1 MLRALGRGVL
11 VGLAWGVTARIFMR
25 LVSTSPE
32 FSWPGTLA
40 IVGMS
45 AVFWGGIGLVAGARE
60 AQRSRWWRLAPLAG
74 LLLFASPGMV
84 LLPGAAG
91 TAVAIGSWR
100 RRGPGALVV
109 GLVALAAGLTVT
121 VLAAGSGDEVAVAP
135 PTAGAGVALIVV
147 ATVWLGVGLWVW
159 WRRWVPS
166 AERPAALE
174 GPASVSRP
182 SAYDLG

>member
-1 MLRALGRGVL
+1 
-11 VGLAWGVTARIFMR
+11 MR

-91 TAVAIGSWR
+91 TAVAIGAWR
-100 RRGPGALVV
+100 RRPSRRPGGPGSPSP
-109 GLVALAAGLTVT
+109 LAAGLTVT
-121 VLAAGSGDEVAVAP
+121 VLAAGSPATRSSAATRPQPGP
-135 PTAGAGVALIVV
+135 GLALIVV
-147 ATVWLGVGLWVW
+147 ATVWLGIGLWVW
-159 WRRWVPS
+159 WRRWAPS
-166 AERPAALE
+166 AEKPAALE
-174 GPASVSRP
+174 GSPRASVGP
-182 SAYDLG
+182 AHHNLG